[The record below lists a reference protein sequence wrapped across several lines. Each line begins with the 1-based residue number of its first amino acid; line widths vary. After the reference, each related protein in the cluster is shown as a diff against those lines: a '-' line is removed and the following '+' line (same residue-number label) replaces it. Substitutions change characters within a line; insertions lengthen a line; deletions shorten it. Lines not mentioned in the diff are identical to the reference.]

1 MEIDEIKVLKEKL
14 KKSLSE
20 ENTEMYQFIKQ

>member
-14 KKSLSE
+14 KISLSE
-20 ENTEMYQFIKQ
+20 ENTEMDQFIKQ

>member
-14 KKSLSE
+14 KESLSQ
-20 ENTEMYQFIKQ
+20 ENTDMYQFIK

>member
-14 KKSLSE
+14 KESLSQ
-20 ENTEMYQFIKQ
+20 ENTEMYQFIK

>member
-14 KKSLSE
+14 KKSLYE
-20 ENTEMYQFIKQ
+20 ENTEMDQFIK